1 VKTETMKKLKKL
13 IRFTDDYQNKEEII
27 LRDHL
32 ALERTKLAN
41 ERTLLSYLRTSLYLF
56 LGGLALLEMA
66 DIVKVRNLGFVSIF
80 LSVIFLIIGIF
91 RYNQLKKHMKSLYKP
106 LKNNQEK
113 TDEIKA

>member
-1 VKTETMKKLKKL
+1 MKKLEKL
-13 IRFTDDYQNKEEII
+13 IKFTDDYQNKEEII

-66 DIVKVRNLGFVSIF
+66 EIVKVRTLGFVSIL
-80 LSVIFLIIGIF
+80 LSIIFLLIGIF

-106 LKNNQEK
+106 LN
-113 TDEIKA
+113 IKKEGSNETAK